1 MSEET
6 LKRIGHAGL
15 MSGRRRF
22 MSALSGG
29 RTDRISVATPTSF
42 VTVELQELTE
52 ACFPEAHLDP
62 DAMVR
67 LCAGAV
73 EVFGYDAVCPTF
85 AVANE
90 AEALGSRIDWGDKEN
105 LPTVLNQDVG
115 EPSEIVIP
123 KNYLEKPALRCV
135 IDAIRLARKEFG
147 DRVAIIG
154 KSLGAWTLLYLLHG
168 VEQSLVD
175 SVVEPDKVR
184 RFIDVLKHVTII
196 YAKAQIRA
204 GADCVMVGD
213 HAPRDLTSPEFYRDF
228 LLPYHREIVEEIGA
242 PIIHHC
248 CGDTVDRLHY
258 YVEAGFDCFHLDSA
272 VNAAEAKR
280 IVGNRMS
287 IVGNIDNPETL
298 LLGTP
303 EDVRREARLACKA
316 GIDIVG
322 PECAIPLRVPN
333 ANMAAIT
340 EAVVAYCSSSLSMN

>member
-1 MSEET
+1 
-6 LKRIGHAGL
+6 
-15 MSGRRRF
+15 
-22 MSALSGG
+22 MSALHGG

-52 ACFPEAHLDP
+52 AYFPDSHLNP
-62 DAMVR
+62 HAMVR

-73 EVFGYDAVCPTF
+73 EIFGYDAVCPTF

-90 AEALGSRIDWGDKEN
+90 VEALGSRIDWGDMEN
-105 LPTVLNQDVG
+105 LPAVLSQDVH
-115 EPSEIVIP
+115 EPAQIDIP
-123 KNYLEKPALRCV
+123 SDYLEKPSIRCV
-135 IDAIRLARKEFG
+135 LDAIGLARREFG

-168 VEQSLVD
+168 VESSLVD
-175 SVVEPDKVR
+175 SVVDPDKVR
-184 RFIDVLKHVTII
+184 RFVDVLKQITIM
-196 YAKAQIRA
+196 YAKAQIEA

-228 LLPYHREIVEEIGA
+228 LLPYHQEIVEEIGA
-242 PIIHHC
+242 PTIHHC

-272 VNAAEAKR
+272 VNATEAKR
-280 IVGNRMS
+280 IVGDRMS
-287 IVGNIDNPETL
+287 IVGNIDNPVTL

-303 EDVRREARLACKA
+303 EDVRREAVLACEA

-333 ANMAAIT
+333 ANMSAIT
-340 EAVVAYCSSSLSMN
+340 EAVVDYCSSIENRS

>member
-1 MSEET
+1 
-6 LKRIGHAGL
+6 

-22 MSALSGG
+22 MSALFGG

-52 ACFPEAHLDP
+52 AHFPDAHLNP
-62 DAMVR
+62 NAMVR

-73 EVFGYDAVCPTF
+73 EIFGYDAVCPTF

-90 AEALGSRIDWGDKEN
+90 VEALGSRIDWGDMEN
-105 LPTVLNQDVG
+105 LPAVLSQDVH
-115 EPSEIVIP
+115 EPAQIAIP
-123 KNYLEKPALRCV
+123 SDYLEKPSIRCV
-135 IDAIRLARKEFG
+135 LDAIGLARREFG

-168 VEQSLVD
+168 VENSLVD
-175 SVVEPDKVR
+175 SVVDPDKVR
-184 RFIDVLKHVTII
+184 RFVDVLKQITIM
-196 YAKAQIRA
+196 YAKAQIEA

-228 LLPYHREIVEEIGA
+228 LLPYHQEIVEEIGA

-248 CGDTVDRLHY
+248 CGDTVDRLRY

-272 VNAAEAKR
+272 VNAAEAKK
-280 IVGNRMS
+280 IVGDRMS
-287 IVGNIDNPETL
+287 IVGNIDNPVTL

-303 EDVRREARLACKA
+303 EDVRREAVLACKA

-322 PECAIPLRVPN
+322 PECAIPLGVPN
-333 ANMAAIT
+333 ANMSAIT
-340 EAVVAYCSSSLSMN
+340 EGVVDYCSSTKS

>member
-1 MSEET
+1 MQGDKAKE
-6 LKRIGHAGL
+6 KRPEGP

-22 MSALSGG
+22 MSALCGG
-29 RTDRISVATPTSF
+29 RIDRTSVATPTSF
-42 VTVELQELTE
+42 VTVELQELTD

-175 SVVEPDKVR
+175 SVVEPDKVH
-184 RFIDVLKHVTII
+184 RFIDVLKQVTII

-303 EDVRREARLACKA
+303 EDVRREARLACEV

-340 EAVVAYCSSSLSMN
+340 EAVVAYWSSAGSMN